1 MRWYSNWGGFLFL
14 FSFFC
19 FCQVGRKIKR
29 VLFPSCTE
37 LVPTYNKYR
46 SMITANH
53 LQFLLSLRV
62 KSRNMM
68 VLYGTNTQVDKYM
81 QYRPNENQM
90 KVVIQFQGNRSPF
103 FFFFSFFL
111 FSFLEGQRGNSRK
124 SNLDK
129 TLGDGDRGTDQSSG
143 CTT

>member
-1 MRWYSNWGGFLFL
+1 
-14 FSFFC
+14 
-19 FCQVGRKIKR
+19 
-29 VLFPSCTE
+29 
-37 LVPTYNKYR
+37 
-46 SMITANH
+46 
-53 LQFLLSLRV
+53 
-62 KSRNMM
+62 M

-111 FSFLEGQRGNSRK
+111 FSFLEGQRDNSRK

-129 TLGDGDRGTDQSSG
+129 ALGDGDRGTDQSSG